1 MSSKPRIAFFT
12 DSYHDLN
19 GVSRTSRQ
27 FVKFAGK
34 HSIPFL
40 SVRAGEKTA
49 RFSDGSVSI
58 LELKRSRLSIALD
71 DDLKFDPVLQRYWRL
86 VKTAVETFRTD
97 LIHVT
102 SPGDIGI
109 LGTRIA
115 RNLHI
120 PLVAAWQT
128 NIHEFAARRLD
139 KTLGFIPA
147 SWRKPG
153 VRLAEERILDLV
165 LFFYKMARIILVP
178 NRELMD
184 MVGERTGKHCF
195 LMRRGIDTEQFSPSF
210 RNRKNQ
216 VFRIGYV
223 GRLRP
228 EKDVRML
235 WELERALLAEGA
247 GYFQFLI
254 VGDGS
259 ERRWLERNMSHAD
272 FTGALT
278 GEPLSRAYA
287 DMDVFVF
294 PSRTDTFGNVVLE
307 AMASGLPAVVTDC
320 GGPKSIV
327 SDGETGFIV
336 SDVRGFCSAVLS
348 LMKNPNLRNQMSL
361 NARSHAC
368 AASWEGIF
376 NNVLKAYDTLWDA
389 PADIPYRRALG
400 SSSNGNAARIPPDM
414 PEESKKLWPDT
425 YQSY

>member
-1 MSSKPRIAFFT
+1 
-12 DSYHDLN
+12 
-19 GVSRTSRQ
+19 V
-27 FVKFAGK
+27 
-34 HSIPFL
+34 
-40 SVRAGEKTA
+40 
-49 RFSDGSVSI
+49 
-58 LELKRSRLSIALD
+58 ALD
-71 DDLKFDPVLQRYWRL
+71 DDLRFDPVLLRFWG
-86 VKTAVETFRTD
+86 KTKKTVETFRPD
-97 LIHVT
+97 LIHIT
-102 SPGDIGI
+102 SPGDLGI
-109 LGTRIA
+109 LGAWIA
-115 RNLHI
+115 RKLHI
-120 PLVAAWQT
+120 PIVAAWQT

-139 KTLGFIPA
+139 KMLGFLPA
-147 SWRKPG
+147 PQRKPC
-153 VRLAEERILDLV
+153 VRTAENRILDLV
-165 LFFYKMARIILVP
+165 LYFYKMASIILVP
-178 NRELMD
+178 NNELLD
-184 MVGERTGKHCF
+184 MLRQRTARPCF

-235 WELERALLAEGA
+235 WELERALLEGGA
-247 GYFQFLI
+247 GYFQFMI

-272 FTGALT
+272 FTGALK
-278 GEPLSRAYA
+278 GEKLSRAYA

-327 SDGETGFIV
+327 SAGETGFIA

-361 NARSHAC
+361 NARSQAC
-368 AASWEGIF
+368 ATSWDSIF
-376 NNVLKAYDTLWDA
+376 NDVLRAYDAMWDA
-389 PADIPYRRALG
+389 PENVLRRRTDRLPL
-400 SSSNGNAARIPPDM
+400 SNGNAARIPPDM
-414 PEESKKLWPDT
+414 PEEPRKLWPNT